1 MKDIAK
7 HEVDLAKVK
16 EQFESWRQNRKG
28 RQPIPEVLWQAA
40 TGLSKHYSINKIAK
54 ELGLGYSALKK
65 RVAGLADNT
74 KSPFVELKLPESA
87 FPSAY
92 WTVEMEK
99 PDGAKLKMCYQ
110 GHARVELFEIGKAFW
125 SHDQ

>member
-1 MKDIAK
+1 MESVSYKK
-7 HEVDLAKVK
+7 NTLEEVK
-16 EQFESWRQNRKG
+16 EQFEKWRQNRKG
-28 RQPIPEVLWQAA
+28 RQPIPEGLWQAA
-40 TGLSKHYSINKIAK
+40 VELANLYSVNKIAK
-54 ELGLGYSALKK
+54 ALGLGHSALKK
-65 RVAGLADNT
+65 RVECFKVDAAY
-74 KSPFVELKLPESA
+74 PFVELRLPEEPLS
-87 FPSAY
+87 SAY